1 MGNSALA
8 TAVWFT
14 PMAVGGMIL
23 ATVGGFTLHLLPGR
37 VLLIISGLG
46 NLASVLFFALIPEG
60 GNYWAFVFPAMLGCT
75 IGVDITYLVSN
86 IFITTNVPRH
96 RQGLAGAWIN
106 TLLFLG
112 ISVFLGFADL
122 AVSEDQKRNPDGQ
135 GHRVAFWFAVACAT
149 VALSLFA
156 TIDLGKAESDLTVEE
171 REAKQTRSGTATP
184 AVSV

>member
-1 MGNSALA
+1 
-8 TAVWFT
+8 
-14 PMAVGGMIL
+14 
-23 ATVGGFTLHLLPGR
+23 LHLLPGR

-46 NLASVLFFALIPEG
+46 NLVSVLLFALIPEEG

-96 RQGLAGAWIN
+96 RQGLAGALIN

-122 AVSEDQKRNPDGQ
+122 AVSEDQKRNPNGQ
-135 GHRVAFWFAVACAT
+135 GHRVAFWFATACA
-149 VALSLFA
+149 VIALGLFA

-171 REAKQTRSGTATP
+171 REAKQTQSGTATP
-184 AVSV
+184 SVSV